1 MLLLFIH
8 ITKSKPMSKIITSL
22 CVASMALLSLSAC
35 KTRQKQNPV
44 AVAEFPAFSSEGHRG
59 GRGLMPENTI
69 AGMIHAID
77 LGITTLEMDTHI
89 TKDGKVVV
97 THDDY
102 LSPSFMLTPEGKE
115 IPKSDAKKYPVY
127 QMDYS
132 LLKQFDLGTKVHADF
147 PDQKKFKSHIPLLSE
162 LIDEVQQYT
171 KNKRQMFYN
180 IETKCSEKGDGIVN
194 PGPEE
199 FVKLLMDVIEQKGIT
214 PYVVIQSFDKRTL
227 QILHKKYPKVKTSY
241 LVSNKKTVAQN
252 LAELGF
258 NPFILS
264 PAYKMVDAEMVKQ
277 CHDRNIKVIP
287 WTPNTKAEIDNLK
300 QLKVD
305 GIISDYPNL
314 LVN

>member
-1 MLLLFIH
+1 MKNVI
-8 ITKSKPMSKIITSL
+8 S
-22 CVASMALLSLSAC
+22 VAALALLSLSGC
-35 KTRQKQNPV
+35 KTMQKSNSTANV
-44 AVAEFPAFSSEGHRG
+44 EFPSFSTEAHRG
-59 GRGLMPENTI
+59 GRGLLPENTI
-69 AGMIHAID
+69 IAMRHAID

-132 LLKQFDLGTKVHADF
+132 LLKQFDLGTKFHSEF
-147 PDQKKFKSHIPLLSE
+147 PQQQKIKSYIPLLAD
-162 LIDEVQQYT
+162 LIDDVQKYS
-171 KNKRQMFYN
+171 KGKKQMFYN

-199 FVKLLMDVIEQKGIT
+199 FVKLLMDVIEKKGIT

-227 QILHKKYPKVKTSY
+227 QVLHKKYPQVRTSF
-241 LVSNKKTVAQN
+241 LVNNKKTVEEN
-252 LAELGF
+252 LQDLGF
-258 NPFILS
+258 TPFIIS
-264 PAYKMVDAEMVKQ
+264 PAYKMVDAEMIKK
-277 CHDRNIKVIP
+277 CHDKQIKVIP
-287 WTPNTKAEIDNLK
+287 WTVNTQEEIATLKA
-300 QLKVD
+300 LKVD

>member
-1 MLLLFIH
+1 MALL
-8 ITKSKPMSKIITSL
+8 
-22 CVASMALLSLSAC
+22 ALLSLSGC
-35 KTRQKQNPV
+35 KTMQGKQSGNEL
-44 AVAEFPAFSSEGHRG
+44 EFPAFSSEGHRG
-59 GRGLMPENTI
+59 ARGLTPENTI
-69 AGMIHAID
+69 IAMRHAID

-89 TKDGKVVV
+89 TKDGQVVV

-132 LLKQFDLGTKVHADF
+132 QLRQFDLGTKFHADF
-147 PDQKKFKSHIPLLSE
+147 PGQKKIKSYIPLLSD
-162 LIDEVQQYT
+162 LIDDVQKYT
-171 KNKRQMFYN
+171 KGKKQMFYN

-199 FVKLLMDVIEQKGIT
+199 FVKLLMNVIEEKGIS
-214 PYVVIQSFDKRTL
+214 PYVIIQSFDKRTL
-227 QILHKKYPKVKTSY
+227 QVLHKKYPKMKTSY
-241 LVSNKKTVAQN
+241 LISNKKTVAEN
-252 LAELGF
+252 LADLGF

-264 PAYKMVDAEMVKQ
+264 PAYKMVNAEMVKQ
-277 CHDRNIKVIP
+277 CHDRQIKVIP
-287 WTPNTKAEIDNLK
+287 WTPNTPEEIAALK
-300 QLKVD
+300 KLKVD